1 MHRRIRSR
9 SGFTLVELLVVI
21 AVIALLLGLML
32 PAIGSFRARARASV
46 SMSNLRQWGI
56 GYSNFASDR
65 KGLIPWEGLKDAKD
79 MVTNLNDLQRYW
91 ANAVAPMVDQA
102 PYADIAVDN
111 ASVPV
116 PPQGSNIFIDPAAQ
130 PPVDGSGS
138 FKGWLIPGTTKRF
151 YFSYVPNSQLNNT
164 LEAQMDAITDTS
176 DLRATKNKL
185 NPATNTIRPEW
196 IDARRMRLSQI
207 KKTAQTPLLLELRS
221 VASELDGAGTVNDKV
236 PQYWHP
242 YYGETLNR
250 HRGEWQRFGARHRNG
265 GHLLMADG
273 HVEWYDN
280 NTACTPKGGSQPSAA
295 KGKDFNRDDLTWDP
309 LGPSYMD

>member
-1 MHRRIRSR
+1 MCRGVLRRPGWRRLGGLRRRGRCAARLWALRRLHQRSRRQRRYGLRRHRAHPAQHGPLPVMQKHIRSR

-151 YFSYVPNSQLNNT
+151 YFSYVPNSQL
-164 LEAQMDAITDTS
+164 
-176 DLRATKNKL
+176 
-185 NPATNTIRPEW
+185 
-196 IDARRMRLSQI
+196 
-207 KKTAQTPLLLELRS
+207 
-221 VASELDGAGTVNDKV
+221 
-236 PQYWHP
+236 
-242 YYGETLNR
+242 
-250 HRGEWQRFGARHRNG
+250 
-265 GHLLMADG
+265 
-273 HVEWYDN
+273 
-280 NTACTPKGGSQPSAA
+280 
-295 KGKDFNRDDLTWDP
+295 
-309 LGPSYMD
+309 

>member
-1 MHRRIRSR
+1 MQERIRSR

-138 FKGWLIPGTTKRF
+138 FKGWLIQGTTRRF

-164 LEAQMDAITDTS
+164 LEAQMDTITDTT
-176 DLRATKNKL
+176 DLRAKKNKV
-185 NPATNTIRPEW
+185 NPVTNSLRPEW

-207 KKTAQTPLLLELRS
+207 KQTAQTPLLLELRS
-221 VASELDGAGTVNDKV
+221 FPGELDYAGFDDKGKSL
-236 PQYWHP
+236 HP
-242 YYGETLNR
+242 YYDETLNR